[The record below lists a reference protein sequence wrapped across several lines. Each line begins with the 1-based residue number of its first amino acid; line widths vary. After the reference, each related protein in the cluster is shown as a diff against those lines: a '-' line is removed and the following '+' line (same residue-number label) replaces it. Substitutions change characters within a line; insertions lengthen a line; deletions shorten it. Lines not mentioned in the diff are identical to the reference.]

1 MARRRRIR
9 SKPAHALMP
18 WAKIP
23 SSAKRASR
31 PHWRCCA
38 SARVDLDG
46 VVRFHGSLP
55 VDDPPKPG
63 EVKAEV
69 LVLHGAADGYVMHK
83 AMATFKQQMTRAD
96 ADINVIS
103 YPGAKQSFTNPAA
116 DQSVREFGLEVAYDT
131 RADRQPWR
139 KMRTF

>member
-1 MARRRRIR
+1 
-9 SKPAHALMP
+9 
-18 WAKIP
+18 
-23 SSAKRASR
+23 
-31 PHWRCCA
+31 
-38 SARVDLDG
+38 

-69 LVLHGAADGYVMHK
+69 LVLHGAANGYVMHK

-131 RADRQPWR
+131 RADRQSWR
-139 KMRTF
+139 EMRTF

>member
-1 MARRRRIR
+1 LHLAVDMYGNGKAAEN
-9 SKPAHALMP
+9 PEHALMP

-46 VVRFHGSLP
+46 AVRFPGILP
-55 VDDPPKPG
+55 VDDSSKPG

-96 ADINVIS
+96 ADINVIG

-116 DQSVREFGLEVAYDT
+116 DQSVCEFGLEVAYDT
-131 RADRQPWR
+131 RADRQS
-139 KMRTF
+139 